1 MRSFRIHAYLSL
13 SLAEMLIY
21 AVDGGARDKVDEE
34 GDGSQGPTYAS
45 IWQAIPPTKAIILY
59 MSKLTYDWAC

>member
-1 MRSFRIHAYLSL
+1 M
-13 SLAEMLIY
+13 Y
-21 AVDGGARDKVDEE
+21 AVDGGAWDKADEE

-59 MSKLTYDWAC
+59 IYEHISWTHIWLSLLEDR